1 MPKISIATPKDTD
14 KLSELLSILMTQE
27 ADFTPDDT
35 IQERGIAIIIN
46 TPEIGL
52 ILKLE
57 VENKIVGM
65 INLLFNISTALGG
78 KVGILEDFIIA
89 PDYRNK
95 GYGELLFKEAVKQAK
110 IKGCLRLSLLTD
122 KDNEAAHRFYL
133 AQGMETS
140 AMIPFRM
147 VL

>member
-1 MPKISIATPKDTD
+1 MPKISIATPEDTN

-27 ADFTPDDT
+27 ADFTPDAKA
-35 IQERGIAIIIN
+35 QERGIAIIIN

-57 VENKIVGM
+57 VENKVVGM

-78 KVGILEDFIIA
+78 KVGILEDFIIT
-89 PDYRNK
+89 PDYRNR
-95 GYGELLFKEAVKQAK
+95 GYGKLLFKEAVKQAK
-110 IKGCLRLSLLTD
+110 IMGCLRLSLLTD
-122 KDNEAAHRFYL
+122 NDNQAAHRFYL
-133 AQGMETS
+133 DQGMESS
-140 AMIPFRM
+140 AMVPFRM